1 MSYFTF
7 LGHPMN
13 LKRCLSFLVV
23 CVFTFFLAFVPTSF
37 FGVNPETGL
46 PLFTLTQQRVIA
58 IFVFTAMMW
67 ILEVIPTW
75 TTSVVAIVSILLTT
89 SNKGLGFLIS
99 GEGVG
104 QLTNYKDIMAAFADP
119 VIMLFLGGFVLA
131 FAATKVGLDVQ
142 LAKVMLKPFGTNPKM
157 VLLGVLLVIGVFS
170 MFMSNTATAAMMLTF
185 LTPVLATLP
194 KDGGGR
200 IALALAIPIAA
211 NIGGMGTPIGT
222 PPNAIALGAINDSL
236 PADQQITFVGWMIR
250 MVPYVIVMLLFAWL
264 LLLKLYPFKAKK
276 IELKIEGQ
284 EVKATPFQKYVVW
297 VTFALTIILWVGEK
311 WFGVNSNV
319 VAMIPFAVFSATGI
333 MKAKH
338 LEHIN
343 WAVLWMVAGGF
354 ALGTALN
361 QTGLASTLIEN
372 IPFASWNALVVMLAG
387 GFICY
392 FLSNFISNSAAANL
406 VVPILIVV
414 GKALSGKSDPAN
426 LPDGGADGGAVVADT
441 LSKADTLIPAA
452 DSVVA
457 SADSVA
463 VVSDSLAVASDSLA
477 TAATSAQE
485 AAAYFEALGGVPALI
500 IGVAICASLAMCL
513 PVSTPPNALAH
524 STGMISTKQMATVGI
539 IIGVVGFILGYLMLI
554 FVGF

>member
-1 MSYFTF
+1 MSYFSF

-13 LKRCLSFLVV
+13 LRRCLSFLVV
-23 CVFTFFLAFVPTSF
+23 CVFTFFLALVPSSF
-37 FGVNPETGL
+37 FGINPETGL
-46 PLFTLTQQRVIA
+46 PIFTLTQQRVIA

-89 SNKGLGFLIS
+89 SNKGLGFLIAK
-99 GEGVG
+99 ENVG
-104 QLTNYKDIMAAFADP
+104 ALTNYKDIMAAFADP

-142 LAKVMLKPFGTNPKM
+142 LAKVMLKPFGTNPKT
-157 VLLGVLLVIGVFS
+157 VLLGVLLVIGIFS

-200 IALALAIPIAA
+200 ISLALAIPIAA

-222 PPNAIALGAINDSL
+222 PPNAIALGAL
-236 PADQQITFVGWMIR
+236 QEAGYTVTFAGWMLR
-250 MVPYVIVMLLFAWL
+250 MVPYVIIMLVIAWVFL
-264 LLLKLYPFKAKK
+264 MKVYPFKAKS

-284 EVKATPFQKYVVW
+284 EIKATPFQKYVVW
-297 VTFALTIILWVGEK
+297 VTFALTIILWVGEQ
-311 WFGVNSNV
+311 WFKINSNI

-361 QTGLASTLIEN
+361 QTGLASTLIKT
-372 IPFASWNALVVMLAG
+372 IPFASWNSLVVMLVG

-392 FLSNFISNSAAANL
+392 FLSNFISNSASANL

-414 GKALSGKSDPAN
+414 GKAMAGNP
-426 LPDGGADGGAVVADT
+426 G
-441 LSKADTLIPAA
+441 
-452 DSVVA
+452 
-457 SADSVA
+457 
-463 VVSDSLAVASDSLA
+463 
-477 TAATSAQE
+477 
-485 AAAYFEALGGVPALI
+485 FEALGGVPAMI

-524 STGMISTKQMATVGI
+524 STGMITTKQMATVGVVMGA
-539 IIGVVGFILGYLMLI
+539 IGLVLGYLMLI
-554 FVGF
+554 FIGF

>member
-23 CVFTFFLAFVPTSF
+23 CVFTFFLALVPTSF
-37 FGVNPETGL
+37 YGINPETGL
-46 PLFTLTQQRVIA
+46 PIFTLTQQRVIA

-75 TTSVVAIVSILLTT
+75 TTSVVAIVAILLTT
-89 SNKGLGFLIS
+89 SNKGLGFLMNADNI
-99 GEGVG
+99 GE
-104 QLTNYKDIMAAFADP
+104 LTNYKSIMAAFADP

-142 LAKVMLKPFGTNPKM
+142 LAKVMLKPFGTNPKT
-157 VLLGVLLVIGVFS
+157 VLLGVLLVIGIFS

-200 IALALAIPIAA
+200 ISLALAIPIAA
-211 NIGGMGTPIGT
+211 NLGGMGTPIGT
-222 PPNAIALGAINDSL
+222 PPNAIALGALQD
-236 PADQQITFVGWMIR
+236 AGYEITFVGWMLR
-250 MVPYVIVMLLFAWL
+250 MVPYVVVMLLFAWFL
-264 LLLKLYPFKAKK
+264 LMKLYPFKAKK
-276 IELKIEGQ
+276 IELKIEGAP
-284 EVKATPFQKYVVW
+284 VKTTPFQKYVVW
-297 VTFALTIILWVGEK
+297 VTFALTIILWVGESLFK
-311 WFGVNSNV
+311 VNSNI

-333 MKAKH
+333 LKARD

-361 QTGLASTLIEN
+361 QTGLATTLIN
-372 IPFASWNALVVMLAG
+372 TIPFASWNALVVMLVG

-392 FLSNFISNSAAANL
+392 FLSNFISNSASANL

-414 GKALSGKSDPAN
+414 GKAMSGNPS
-426 LPDGGADGGAVVADT
+426 
-441 LSKADTLIPAA
+441 
-452 DSVVA
+452 
-457 SADSVA
+457 
-463 VVSDSLAVASDSLA
+463 
-477 TAATSAQE
+477 
-485 AAAYFEALGGVPALI
+485 FEALGGVPAMI
-500 IGVAICASLAMCL
+500 AGIAICASLAMCL

-524 STGMISTKQMATVGI
+524 STGMITTKQMATVGI
-539 IIGVVGFILGYLMLI
+539 IIGAVGFVLGYLMLI

>member
-1 MSYFTF
+1 MSYFSF

-23 CVFTFFLAFVPTSF
+23 CIFTFFLALVPTSF
-37 FGVNPETGL
+37 FGVNPDTGL
-46 PLFTLTQQRVIA
+46 PIFTLTQQRVIA

-89 SNKGLGFLIS
+89 SNKGLGFLIAKENI
-99 GEGVG
+99 GA
-104 QLTNYKDIMAAFADP
+104 LTNYKDVMAAFADP

-142 LAKVMLKPFGTNPKM
+142 LAKVMLKPFGTNPKT
-157 VLLGVLLVIGVFS
+157 VLLGVLLVIGIFS

-200 IALALAIPIAA
+200 ISLALAIPIAA

-222 PPNAIALGAINDSL
+222 PPNAIALGALQD
-236 PADQQITFVGWMIR
+236 AGYAITFAGWMLR
-250 MVPYVIVMLLFAWL
+250 MVPYVIIMLVFAWVL
-264 LLLKLYPFKAKK
+264 LMKLYPFKAKS

-297 VTFALTIILWVGEK
+297 VTFALTIILWVGEQ
-311 WFGVNSNV
+311 WFKINSNI

-361 QTGLASTLIEN
+361 QTGLASTLIKT
-372 IPFASWNALVVMLAG
+372 IPFASWNALVVMLVG

-392 FLSNFISNSAAANL
+392 FLSNFISNSASANL

-414 GKALSGKSDPAN
+414 GKALMCNPH
-426 LPDGGADGGAVVADT
+426 
-441 LSKADTLIPAA
+441 
-452 DSVVA
+452 
-457 SADSVA
+457 
-463 VVSDSLAVASDSLA
+463 
-477 TAATSAQE
+477 
-485 AAAYFEALGGVPALI
+485 FESLGGVPAMI

-524 STGMISTKQMATVGI
+524 STGMITTKQMATVGI
-539 IIGVVGFILGYLMLI
+539 IIGAVGLVLGYSMLI
-554 FVGF
+554 FIGF

>member
-1 MSYFTF
+1 MSYFSF

-23 CVFTFFLAFVPTSF
+23 CIFTFFLALVPTSF
-37 FGVNPETGL
+37 FGVNPDTGL
-46 PLFTLTQQRVIA
+46 PIFTLTQQRVIA

-89 SNKGLGFLIS
+89 SNKGLGFLIAKENI
-99 GEGVG
+99 GAM
-104 QLTNYKDIMAAFADP
+104 TNYKDVMAAFADP

-142 LAKVMLKPFGTNPKM
+142 LAKVMLKPFGTNPKT
-157 VLLGVLLVIGVFS
+157 VLLGVLLVIGTFS

-200 IALALAIPIAA
+200 ISLALAIPIAA

-222 PPNAIALGAINDSL
+222 PPNAIALGALQD
-236 PADQQITFVGWMIR
+236 AGYAITFAGWMFR
-250 MVPYVIVMLLFAWL
+250 MVPYVIIMLVIAWVL
-264 LLLKLYPFKAKK
+264 LMKLYPFKAKS

-297 VTFALTIILWVGEK
+297 VTFALTIILWVGEQ
-311 WFGVNSNV
+311 WFKINSNI

-361 QTGLASTLIEN
+361 QTGLASTLIKT
-372 IPFASWNALVVMLAG
+372 IPFASWNALVVMLVG

-392 FLSNFISNSAAANL
+392 FLSNFISNSASANL

-414 GKALSGKSDPAN
+414 GKALMGNPH
-426 LPDGGADGGAVVADT
+426 
-441 LSKADTLIPAA
+441 
-452 DSVVA
+452 
-457 SADSVA
+457 
-463 VVSDSLAVASDSLA
+463 
-477 TAATSAQE
+477 
-485 AAAYFEALGGVPALI
+485 FESLGGVPAMI

-524 STGMISTKQMATVGI
+524 STGMITTKQMATVGI
-539 IIGVVGFILGYLMLI
+539 IMGVVGLVLGYLMLI
-554 FVGF
+554 FIGF

>member
-1 MSYFTF
+1 MSYFSF

-13 LKRCLSFLVV
+13 VKRCLSFLGV
-23 CVFTFFLAFVPTSF
+23 CVITFFLAFVPTSF
-37 FGVNPETGL
+37 FGVDPVTAE
-46 PLFTLTQQRVIA
+46 PIFTLTQQRVIA
-58 IFVFTAMMW
+58 IFVFTALMW

-89 SNKGLGFLIS
+89 SNKGLGFLIAK
-99 GEGVG
+99 ENVG
-104 QLTNYKDIMAAFADP
+104 ALTNYKDVMAAFADP

-142 LAKVMLKPFGTNPKM
+142 LAKVMLKPFGKNPKF
-157 VLLGVLLVIGVFS
+157 VLLGVLLVIGIFS

-200 IALALAIPIAA
+200 ISLALAIPIAA

-222 PPNAIALGAINDSL
+222 PPNAIALGALQEAGYN
-236 PADQQITFVGWMIR
+236 ITFASWMLR
-250 MVPYVIVMLLFAWL
+250 MVPFVFIMLFIAWIL
-264 LLLKLYPFKAKK
+264 LQKLYPFKAKS
-276 IELKIEGQ
+276 IELKIEGAP
-284 EVKATPFQKYVVW
+284 VKVTPFQKYVVW
-297 VTFALTIILWVGEK
+297 VTFALTIILWVGESLFK
-311 WFGVNSNV
+311 VNSNI

-333 MKAKH
+333 LKARH

-361 QTGLASTLIEN
+361 QTGLATKLIEI
-372 IPFASWNALVVMLAG
+372 IPFSSWNALVVMLVG

-414 GKALSGKSDPAN
+414 GKAMAGNPA
-426 LPDGGADGGAVVADT
+426 
-441 LSKADTLIPAA
+441 
-452 DSVVA
+452 
-457 SADSVA
+457 
-463 VVSDSLAVASDSLA
+463 
-477 TAATSAQE
+477 
-485 AAAYFEALGGVPALI
+485 FENMGGVPAMI
-500 IGVAICASLAMCL
+500 IGIAISASIAMCL
-513 PVSTPPNALAH
+513 PVSTPPNALAA
-524 STGMISTKQMATVGI
+524 STGMITTKQMATVGI
-539 IIGVVGFILGYLMLI
+539 VMGVVGFALGYLMLI
-554 FVGF
+554 FIGF

>member
-1 MSYFTF
+1 MSYFPF

-13 LKRCLSFLVV
+13 VRRCLSFLAV
-23 CVFTFFLAFVPTSF
+23 CLVTFFLALVPTSF
-37 FGVNPETGL
+37 YGTDPVTLEPI
-46 PLFTLTQQRVIA
+46 FTLTQQRVIA
-58 IFVFTAMMW
+58 IFVFTALMW

-89 SNKGLGFLIS
+89 SNKGLGFLIAKDN
-99 GEGVG
+99 VG
-104 QLTNYKDIMAAFADP
+104 ALTNYKDVMAAFADP

-142 LAKVMLKPFGTNPKM
+142 LAKVMLKPFGKNPKY

-200 IALALAIPIAA
+200 ISLALAIPIAA
-211 NIGGMGTPIGT
+211 NLGGMGTPIGT
-222 PPNAIALGAINDSL
+222 PPNAIALGALQEAGFN
-236 PADQQITFVGWMIR
+236 ITFAGWMLR
-250 MVPYVIVMLLFAWL
+250 MVPFVILMLLIAWVL
-264 LLLKLYPFKAKK
+264 LMKLFPFKAKS
-276 IELKIEGQ
+276 IELKIEGAP
-284 EVKATPFQKYVVW
+284 VKVTPFQKYVVW
-297 VTFALTIILWVGEK
+297 FTFALTIILWIGESVFK
-311 WFGVNSNV
+311 VNSNI

-333 MKAKH
+333 LKARD

-361 QTGLASTLIEN
+361 ETGLASTLIQI
-372 IPFASWNALVVMLAG
+372 IPFSSWNALVVMIVG
-387 GFICY
+387 GLICY

-406 VVPILIVV
+406 VVPILVV
-414 GKALSGKSDPAN
+414 IGSAMKDNPAF
-426 LPDGGADGGAVVADT
+426 V
-441 LSKADTLIPAA
+441 
-452 DSVVA
+452 
-457 SADSVA
+457 
-463 VVSDSLAVASDSLA
+463 
-477 TAATSAQE
+477 E
-485 AAAYFEALGGVPALI
+485 LGGVPAMI
-500 IGVAICASLAMCL
+500 IGIAIAASLAMCL

-524 STGMISTKQMATVGI
+524 STGMITTKQMSTVGI

-554 FVGF
+554 FIGFC

>member
-1 MSYFTF
+1 MSYFSF

-13 LKRCLSFLVV
+13 LRRCLSFLVV
-23 CVFTFFLAFVPTSF
+23 CVFTFFLALVPTSF
-37 FGVNPETGL
+37 FGINPETGL
-46 PLFTLTQQRVIA
+46 PIFTLTQQRVIA

-89 SNKGLGFLIS
+89 SNKGLGFLIAK
-99 GEGVG
+99 ENVG
-104 QLTNYKDIMAAFADP
+104 ALTNYKDVMAAFADP

-142 LAKVMLKPFGTNPKM
+142 LAKVMLKPFGTNPKT
-157 VLLGVLLVIGVFS
+157 VLLGVLLVIGIFS

-200 IALALAIPIAA
+200 ISLALAIPIAA

-222 PPNAIALGAINDSL
+222 PPNAIALGAL
-236 PADQQITFVGWMIR
+236 QEAGYAVTFAGWMLR
-250 MVPYVIVMLLFAWL
+250 MVPDVVVMLLIAWVL
-264 LLLKLYPFKAKK
+264 LMKLYPFKAKS

-284 EVKATPFQKYVVW
+284 EIKATPFQKYVVW
-297 VTFALTIILWVGEK
+297 VTFALTIILWVGEQ
-311 WFGVNSNV
+311 WFKINSNI

-333 MKAKH
+333 MKARH

-361 QTGLASTLIEN
+361 QTGLASTLIKT
-372 IPFASWNALVVMLAG
+372 IPFASWNALVVMLVG

-392 FLSNFISNSAAANL
+392 FLSNFISNSASANL

-414 GKALSGKSDPAN
+414 GKAMAGNPS
-426 LPDGGADGGAVVADT
+426 
-441 LSKADTLIPAA
+441 
-452 DSVVA
+452 
-457 SADSVA
+457 
-463 VVSDSLAVASDSLA
+463 
-477 TAATSAQE
+477 
-485 AAAYFEALGGVPALI
+485 FEALGGVPAMI

-524 STGMISTKQMATVGI
+524 STGMITTKQMAVVGI
-539 IIGVVGFILGYLMLI
+539 MMGVIGLVLGYLMLI
-554 FVGF
+554 FIGF

>member
-1 MSYFTF
+1 MSYFHF

-23 CVFTFFLAFVPTSF
+23 CVFTFFLAFVPSSF
-37 FGVNPETGL
+37 YGINPETGL
-46 PLFTLTQQRVIA
+46 PIFTLTQQRVIA

-89 SNKGLGFLIS
+89 SNKGLGFLIAK
-99 GEGVG
+99 ENVG
-104 QLTNYKDIMAAFADP
+104 ALTNYKDIMAAFADP

-142 LAKVMLKPFGTNPKM
+142 LAKVMLKPFGTNPKT
-157 VLLGVLLVIGVFS
+157 VLLGVLLVIGIFS

-200 IALALAIPIAA
+200 ISLALAIPIAA

-222 PPNAIALGAINDSL
+222 PPNAIALGALQEAGYN
-236 PADQQITFVGWMIR
+236 ITFAGWMLR
-250 MVPYVIVMLLFAWL
+250 MVPYVILMLVIAWFL
-264 LLLKLYPFKAKK
+264 LMKLYPFKAKS

-284 EVKATPFQKYVVW
+284 EIKVTPFQKYVVW
-297 VTFALTIILWVGEK
+297 VTFALTIILWVGESIFK
-311 WFGVNSNV
+311 INSNI

-333 MKAKH
+333 MKARH

-361 QTGLASTLIEN
+361 QTGLASTLIKT
-372 IPFASWNALVVMLAG
+372 IPFASWNALVVMLVG

-392 FLSNFISNSAAANL
+392 FLSNFISNSASANL

-414 GKALSGKSDPAN
+414 GKAMAGNP
-426 LPDGGADGGAVVADT
+426 G
-441 LSKADTLIPAA
+441 
-452 DSVVA
+452 
-457 SADSVA
+457 
-463 VVSDSLAVASDSLA
+463 
-477 TAATSAQE
+477 
-485 AAAYFEALGGVPALI
+485 FEALGGVPAMI
-500 IGVAICASLAMCL
+500 VGVAIAASVAMCL

-524 STGMISTKQMATVGI
+524 STGMITTKQMATVGI
-539 IIGVVGFILGYLMLI
+539 IMGVVGLTLGYLMLI
-554 FVGF
+554 FIGF

>member
-23 CVFTFFLAFVPTSF
+23 CVFTFFLALVPTSF
-37 FGVNPETGL
+37 YGINPETGL
-46 PLFTLTQQRVIA
+46 PIFTLTQQRVIA

-75 TTSVVAIVSILLTT
+75 TTSVVAIVAILLTT
-89 SNKGLGFLIS
+89 SNKGLGFLMAKENI
-99 GEGVG
+99 GE
-104 QLTNYKDIMAAFADP
+104 LTNYKSVMAAFADP

-142 LAKVMLKPFGTNPKM
+142 LAKVMLKPFGKNPKT

-211 NIGGMGTPIGT
+211 NLGGMGTPIGT
-222 PPNAIALGAINDSL
+222 PPNAIALGALQDAGYN
-236 PADQQITFVGWMIR
+236 ITFAGWMLR
-250 MVPYVIVMLLFAWL
+250 MVPYVLVMLLFAWF
-264 LLLKLYPFKAKK
+264 LLLKMYPFKAKT
-276 IELKIEGQ
+276 IELKIEGAPT
-284 EVKATPFQKYVVW
+284 KTTPFQKYVVW
-297 VTFALTIILWVGEK
+297 VTFALTIILWVGESLFK
-311 WFGVNSNV
+311 VNSNI

-333 MKAKH
+333 LKARD

-361 QTGLASTLIEN
+361 QTGLATTLINN
-372 IPFASWNALVVMLAG
+372 IPFASWNSIVVMLVG

-392 FLSNFISNSAAANL
+392 FLSNFISNSASANL

-414 GKALSGKSDPAN
+414 GKAMSGNPA
-426 LPDGGADGGAVVADT
+426 
-441 LSKADTLIPAA
+441 
-452 DSVVA
+452 
-457 SADSVA
+457 
-463 VVSDSLAVASDSLA
+463 
-477 TAATSAQE
+477 
-485 AAAYFEALGGVPALI
+485 FENLGGVPAMI
-500 IGVAICASLAMCL
+500 AGVAICASLAMCL

-524 STGMISTKQMATVGI
+524 STGMITTKQMSTVGI
-539 IIGVVGFILGYLMLI
+539 IIGVVGFILGYAMLI
-554 FVGF
+554 FIGF

>member
-1 MSYFTF
+1 
-7 LGHPMN
+7 MN
-13 LKRCLSFLVV
+13 VKRCVSFLIV
-23 CVFTFFLAFVPTSF
+23 CVFTFFLALVPTSF
-37 FGVNPETGL
+37 FGTDPLTGAN
-46 PLFTLTQQRVIA
+46 LFTLTQQRVIA

-89 SNKGLGFLIS
+89 SNKGLGFLITK
-99 GEGVG
+99 ENVG
-104 QLTNYKDIMAAFADP
+104 ALTNYKDVMAAFADP

-142 LAKVMLKPFGTNPKM
+142 LAKIMLKPFGKNPKT
-157 VLLGVLLVIGVFS
+157 VLLGVLLVIGLFS

-211 NIGGMGTPIGT
+211 NLGGIGTPIGT
-222 PPNAIALGAINDSL
+222 PPNAIALGALQEAGYN
-236 PADQQITFVGWMIR
+236 ITFAGWMLR
-250 MVPYVIVMLLFAWL
+250 MVPYVIVMLLFAWVL
-264 LLLKLYPFKAKK
+264 LMKMFPFKAKT
-276 IELKIEGQ
+276 IELKIEGDP
-284 EVKATPFQKYVVW
+284 VKVTPFQKYVVW
-297 VTFALTIILWVGEK
+297 VTFALTIILWVGESLFK
-311 WFGVNSNV
+311 VNSNI

-333 MKAKH
+333 LKARH

-361 QTGLASTLIEN
+361 QTGLATRLIE
-372 IPFASWNALVVMLAG
+372 IVPFASWNAIVVMAVG
-387 GFICY
+387 GLICY

-414 GKALSGKSDPAN
+414 GKAMAGNPA
-426 LPDGGADGGAVVADT
+426 
-441 LSKADTLIPAA
+441 
-452 DSVVA
+452 
-457 SADSVA
+457 
-463 VVSDSLAVASDSLA
+463 
-477 TAATSAQE
+477 
-485 AAAYFEALGGVPALI
+485 FESMGGVPAMI
-500 IGVAICASLAMCL
+500 VGIAISASIAMCL

-524 STGMISTKQMATVGI
+524 STGMITTKQMATVGI
-539 IIGVVGFILGYLMLI
+539 IIGVVGFILGYAMLI
-554 FVGF
+554 LIGF

>member
-13 LKRCLSFLVV
+13 LRRCLSFLVV
-23 CVFTFFLAFVPTSF
+23 CVFTFFLALVPTSF
-37 FGVNPETGL
+37 YGINPETGL
-46 PLFTLTQQRVIA
+46 PIFTLTQQRVIA

-75 TTSVVAIVSILLTT
+75 TTSVVAIVAILLTT
-89 SNKGLGFLIS
+89 SNKGLGFLMVKDNI
-99 GEGVG
+99 GE
-104 QLTNYKDIMAAFADP
+104 LTNYKSIMAAFADP

-142 LAKVMLKPFGTNPKM
+142 LAKVMLKPFGTNPKT
-157 VLLGVLLVIGVFS
+157 VLLGILLVIGVFS

-200 IALALAIPIAA
+200 ISLALAIPIAA

-222 PPNAIALGAINDSL
+222 PPNAIALGAL
-236 PADQQITFVGWMIR
+236 QEAGYEITFASWMLR
-250 MVPYVIVMLLFAWL
+250 MVPYVVVMLLIAWVL
-264 LLLKLYPFKAKK
+264 LMKLYPFKAKT

-284 EVKATPFQKYVVW
+284 EVKVTPFQKYVVW
-297 VTFALTIILWVGEK
+297 VTFALTIILWVGEQ
-311 WFGVNSNV
+311 WFKVNSNI

-361 QTGLASTLIEN
+361 QTGLATTLIST
-372 IPFASWNALVVMLAG
+372 IPFASWNAFVVMLVG

-392 FLSNFISNSAAANL
+392 FLSNFISNSASANL

-414 GKALSGKSDPAN
+414 GKAMAGNS
-426 LPDGGADGGAVVADT
+426 
-441 LSKADTLIPAA
+441 
-452 DSVVA
+452 
-457 SADSVA
+457 
-463 VVSDSLAVASDSLA
+463 
-477 TAATSAQE
+477 E
-485 AAAYFEALGGVPALI
+485 FEALGGVPAMI

-513 PVSTPPNALAH
+513 PVSTPPNALAA

-539 IIGVVGFILGYLMLI
+539 IIGVVGFILGYAMLI

>member
-1 MSYFTF
+1 MSYFHF

-37 FGVNPETGL
+37 YGINPETGL
-46 PLFTLTQQRVIA
+46 PIFTLTQQRVIA

-89 SNKGLGFLIS
+89 SNKGLGFLIAK
-99 GEGVG
+99 ENVG
-104 QLTNYKDIMAAFADP
+104 ALTNYKDVMAAFADP

-142 LAKVMLKPFGTNPKM
+142 LAKVMLKPFGTNPKT
-157 VLLGVLLVIGVFS
+157 VLLGVLLVIGIFS

-200 IALALAIPIAA
+200 ISLALAIPIAA

-222 PPNAIALGAINDSL
+222 PPNAIALGALQEAGYN
-236 PADQQITFVGWMIR
+236 ITFAGWMLR
-250 MVPYVIVMLLFAWL
+250 MVPYVILMLVIAWFL
-264 LLLKLYPFKAKK
+264 LMKLYPFKAKS

-284 EVKATPFQKYVVW
+284 EVKVTPFQKYVVW
-297 VTFALTIILWVGEK
+297 VTFALTIILWVGESIFK
-311 WFGVNSNV
+311 INSNI

-361 QTGLASTLIEN
+361 QTGLASTLIKT
-372 IPFASWNALVVMLAG
+372 IPFASWNALVVMLVG

-392 FLSNFISNSAAANL
+392 FLSNFISNSASANL

-414 GKALSGKSDPAN
+414 GKAMAGNP
-426 LPDGGADGGAVVADT
+426 G
-441 LSKADTLIPAA
+441 
-452 DSVVA
+452 
-457 SADSVA
+457 
-463 VVSDSLAVASDSLA
+463 
-477 TAATSAQE
+477 
-485 AAAYFEALGGVPALI
+485 FEALGGVPAMI
-500 IGVAICASLAMCL
+500 VGVAICASLAMCL

-524 STGMISTKQMATVGI
+524 STGMITTKQMATVGI
-539 IIGVVGFILGYLMLI
+539 IMGAVGLILGYLMLI
-554 FVGF
+554 FIGF

>member
-1 MSYFTF
+1 MSYFPF

-23 CVFTFFLAFVPTSF
+23 CIFTFFLALVPTSF
-37 FGVNPETGL
+37 FGVNPDTGL
-46 PLFTLTQQRVIA
+46 PIFTLTQQRVIA

-89 SNKGLGFLIS
+89 SNKGLGFLIAK
-99 GEGVG
+99 ENVG
-104 QLTNYKDIMAAFADP
+104 ALTNYKDVMAAFADP

-142 LAKVMLKPFGTNPKM
+142 LAKVMLKPFGTNPKT

-200 IALALAIPIAA
+200 ISLALAIPIAA

-222 PPNAIALGAINDSL
+222 PPNAIALGAL
-236 PADQQITFVGWMIR
+236 QEAGYAITFAGWMLR
-250 MVPYVIVMLLFAWL
+250 MVPYVILMLVIAWVL
-264 LLLKLYPFKAKK
+264 LMKLYPFKAKS

-284 EVKATPFQKYVVW
+284 EIKATPFQKYVVW
-297 VTFALTIILWVGEK
+297 VTFALTIILWVGEQ
-311 WFGVNSNV
+311 WFKINSNI

-361 QTGLASTLIEN
+361 QTGLASTLIKT
-372 IPFASWNALVVMLAG
+372 IPFASWNALVVMLVG

-392 FLSNFISNSAAANL
+392 FLSNFISNSASANL

-414 GKALSGKSDPAN
+414 GKAMSGNP
-426 LPDGGADGGAVVADT
+426 G
-441 LSKADTLIPAA
+441 
-452 DSVVA
+452 
-457 SADSVA
+457 
-463 VVSDSLAVASDSLA
+463 
-477 TAATSAQE
+477 
-485 AAAYFEALGGVPALI
+485 FESLGGVPAMI

-524 STGMISTKQMATVGI
+524 STGMITTKQMATVGI
-539 IIGVVGFILGYLMLI
+539 VMGAVGLVLGYLMLI
-554 FVGF
+554 FIGF

>member
-1 MSYFTF
+1 MSYFSF

-23 CVFTFFLAFVPTSF
+23 CVFTFFLALVPTSF
-37 FGVNPETGL
+37 YGINPETGL
-46 PLFTLTQQRVIA
+46 PIFTLTQQRVIS

-89 SNKGLGFLIS
+89 SNKGLGFLMVKDNI
-99 GEGVG
+99 GE
-104 QLTNYKDIMAAFADP
+104 LTNYKNIMAAFADP

-142 LAKVMLKPFGTNPKM
+142 LARVMLKPFGKNPKF

-200 IALALAIPIAA
+200 ISLALAIPIAA

-222 PPNAIALGAINDSL
+222 PPNAIALGALQD
-236 PADQQITFVGWMIR
+236 AGYAITFAGWMSR
-250 MVPYVIVMLLFAWL
+250 MVPFVVIMLLIAWVL
-264 LLLKLYPFKAKK
+264 LMRLYPFKAKS
-276 IELKIEGQ
+276 IELKIEGAPT
-284 EVKATPFQKYVVW
+284 KTTPFQKYVVW
-297 VTFALTIILWVGEK
+297 VTFALTIILWVFESLFK
-311 WFGVNSNV
+311 VNSNI

-333 MKAKH
+333 LKARD

-361 QTGLASTLIEN
+361 QTGLATTLIN
-372 IPFASWNALVVMLAG
+372 TIPFASWNAIVVMLVG

-392 FLSNFISNSAAANL
+392 FLSNFISNSASANL

-414 GKALSGKSDPAN
+414 GKALAGNP
-426 LPDGGADGGAVVADT
+426 
-441 LSKADTLIPAA
+441 
-452 DSVVA
+452 
-457 SADSVA
+457 
-463 VVSDSLAVASDSLA
+463 
-477 TAATSAQE
+477 E
-485 AAAYFEALGGVPALI
+485 FEALGGVSAMI
-500 IGVAICASLAMCL
+500 VGVAICASLAMCL

-524 STGMISTKQMATVGI
+524 STGMITTKQMATVGI
-539 IIGVVGFILGYLMLI
+539 VIGVIGFVLGYLMLI
-554 FVGF
+554 FIGF

>member
-13 LKRCLSFLVV
+13 YRRCISFLVV
-23 CVFTFFLAFVPTSF
+23 CVFTFFLALVPTSF
-37 FGVNPETGL
+37 YGVNPVTLE
-46 PLFTLTQQRVIA
+46 PIFTLTQQRVIA

-89 SNKGLGFLIS
+89 SNKGLGFLMVKDNL
-99 GEGVG
+99 GE
-104 QLTNYKDIMAAFADP
+104 LTNYKSIMAAFADP

-142 LAKVMLKPFGTNPKM
+142 LAKVMLKPFGKNPKT
-157 VLLGVLLVIGVFS
+157 VLLGLLLVIGLFS

-200 IALALAIPIAA
+200 ISLALAIPIAA
-211 NIGGMGTPIGT
+211 NLGGMGTPIGT
-222 PPNAIALGAINDSL
+222 PPNAIALGALQD
-236 PADQQITFVGWMIR
+236 AGYAITFVGWMLR
-250 MVPYVIVMLLFAWL
+250 MVPYVIVMLLIAWVL
-264 LLLKLYPFKAKK
+264 LMKLYPFKAKS
-276 IELKIEGQ
+276 IEIKIEGAP
-284 EVKATPFQKYVVW
+284 VKTTPFQKYVVW
-297 VTFALTIILWVGEK
+297 VTFALTIILWVGESLFK
-311 WFGVNSNV
+311 VNSNI

-333 MKAKH
+333 LKARD

-361 QTGLASTLIEN
+361 QTGLASTLIQT
-372 IPFASWNALVVMLAG
+372 IPFASWNAIVVMLVG

-392 FLSNFISNSAAANL
+392 FLSNFISNSASANL

-414 GKALSGKSDPAN
+414 GKAMMGNPA
-426 LPDGGADGGAVVADT
+426 
-441 LSKADTLIPAA
+441 
-452 DSVVA
+452 
-457 SADSVA
+457 
-463 VVSDSLAVASDSLA
+463 
-477 TAATSAQE
+477 
-485 AAAYFEALGGVPALI
+485 FEAVGGVPAMI
-500 IGVAICASLAMCL
+500 VGIAIAASLAMCL

-524 STGMISTKQMATVGI
+524 STGMITTKQMATVGI
-539 IIGVVGFILGYLMLI
+539 IIGVVGFALGYLMLI
-554 FVGF
+554 FIGF

>member
-1 MSYFTF
+1 MSYFSF

-13 LKRCLSFLVV
+13 VKRCVSFLIV
-23 CVFTFFLAFVPTSF
+23 CVFTFFLALVPTSF
-37 FGVNPETGL
+37 FGTDPATGAN
-46 PLFTLTQQRVIA
+46 LFTLTQQRVIA

-99 GEGVG
+99 KENVG
-104 QLTNYKDIMAAFADP
+104 ALTNYKDVMAAFADP

-142 LAKVMLKPFGTNPKM
+142 LAKIMLKPFGKNPKT
-157 VLLGVLLVIGVFS
+157 VLLGVLLVIGLFS

-211 NIGGMGTPIGT
+211 NLGGIGTPIGT
-222 PPNAIALGAINDSL
+222 PPNAIALGALQEAGYN
-236 PADQQITFVGWMIR
+236 ITFAGWMLR
-250 MVPYVIVMLLFAWL
+250 MVPYVIVMLLFAWVL
-264 LLLKLYPFKAKK
+264 LMKMFPFKAKT
-276 IELKIEGQ
+276 IELKIEGAP
-284 EVKATPFQKYVVW
+284 VKVTPFQKYVVW
-297 VTFALTIILWVGEK
+297 VTFALTIILWVGESIFK
-311 WFGVNSNV
+311 VNSNI

-333 MKAKH
+333 LKARH

-361 QTGLASTLIEN
+361 QTGLATRLIQI
-372 IPFASWNALVVMLAG
+372 IPFASWNALIVMIVG
-387 GFICY
+387 GLICY
-392 FLSNFISNSAAANL
+392 FLSNFISNSASANL
-406 VVPILIVV
+406 VVPILVVV
-414 GKALSGKSDPAN
+414 GTAMKDN
-426 LPDGGADGGAVVADT
+426 PDF
-441 LSKADTLIPAA
+441 I
-452 DSVVA
+452 
-457 SADSVA
+457 
-463 VVSDSLAVASDSLA
+463 
-477 TAATSAQE
+477 
-485 AAAYFEALGGVPALI
+485 ALGGVPAMI
-500 IGVAICASLAMCL
+500 IGIAIAASVAMCL

-524 STGMISTKQMATVGI
+524 STGMITTKQMATVGI
-539 IIGVVGFILGYLMLI
+539 ILGVVGLTLGYLMLI
-554 FVGF
+554 FIGF

>member
-23 CVFTFFLAFVPTSF
+23 CVFTFFLALVPTSF
-37 FGVNPETGL
+37 YGINPETGL
-46 PLFTLTQQRVIA
+46 PIFTLTQQRVIA

-75 TTSVVAIVSILLTT
+75 TTSVVAIVAILLTT
-89 SNKGLGFLIS
+89 SNKGLGFLMNADNI
-99 GEGVG
+99 GE
-104 QLTNYKDIMAAFADP
+104 LTNYKSIMAAFADP

-142 LAKVMLKPFGTNPKM
+142 LAKVMLKPFGTNPKT
-157 VLLGVLLVIGVFS
+157 VLLGVLLVIGIFS

-200 IALALAIPIAA
+200 ISLALAIPIAA
-211 NIGGMGTPIGT
+211 NLGGMGTPIGT
-222 PPNAIALGAINDSL
+222 PPNAIALGALQD
-236 PADQQITFVGWMIR
+236 AGYEITFVSWMLR
-250 MVPYVIVMLLFAWL
+250 MVPYVLIMLLFAWFL
-264 LLLKLYPFKAKK
+264 LMRMYPFKAKK
-276 IELKIEGQ
+276 IELKIEGAP
-284 EVKATPFQKYVVW
+284 VKTTPFQKYVVW
-297 VTFALTIILWVGEK
+297 VTFALTIILWVGESLFK
-311 WFGVNSNV
+311 VNSNI

-333 MKAKH
+333 LKARD

-361 QTGLASTLIEN
+361 QTGLATTLIN
-372 IPFASWNALVVMLAG
+372 TIPFASWNALVVMLVG

-392 FLSNFISNSAAANL
+392 FLSNFISNSASANL

-414 GKALSGKSDPAN
+414 GKAMSGNPS
-426 LPDGGADGGAVVADT
+426 
-441 LSKADTLIPAA
+441 
-452 DSVVA
+452 
-457 SADSVA
+457 
-463 VVSDSLAVASDSLA
+463 
-477 TAATSAQE
+477 
-485 AAAYFEALGGVPALI
+485 FEALGGVPAMI
-500 IGVAICASLAMCL
+500 AGVAICASLAMCL

-524 STGMISTKQMATVGI
+524 STGMITTKQMAKVGV
-539 IIGVVGFILGYLMLI
+539 IIGAVGFVLGYLMLM

>member
-1 MSYFTF
+1 MSYFHF

-23 CVFTFFLAFVPTSF
+23 CVFTFFLALVPTSF
-37 FGVNPETGL
+37 YGLNPETGL
-46 PLFTLTQQRVIA
+46 PIFTLTQQRVIA

-89 SNKGLGFLIS
+89 SNKGLGFLIAK
-99 GEGVG
+99 ENVG
-104 QLTNYKDIMAAFADP
+104 TLTNYKDIMAAFADP

-142 LAKVMLKPFGTNPKM
+142 LAKVMLKPFGTNPKT
-157 VLLGVLLVIGVFS
+157 VLLGVLLVIGIFS

-200 IALALAIPIAA
+200 ISLALAIPIAA

-222 PPNAIALGAINDSL
+222 PPNAIALGALQEAGYN
-236 PADQQITFVGWMIR
+236 ITFAGWMLR
-250 MVPYVIVMLLFAWL
+250 MVPYVILMLVIAWFL
-264 LLLKLYPFKAKK
+264 LMKLYPFKAKS

-284 EVKATPFQKYVVW
+284 EVKVTPFQKYVVW
-297 VTFALTIILWVGEK
+297 VTFALTIILWVGESIFK
-311 WFGVNSNV
+311 INSNI

-333 MKAKH
+333 MKARH

-361 QTGLASTLIEN
+361 QTGLASTLIKT
-372 IPFASWNALVVMLAG
+372 IPFASWNALIVMLVG

-392 FLSNFISNSAAANL
+392 FLSNFISNSASANL

-414 GKALSGKSDPAN
+414 GKAMAGNP
-426 LPDGGADGGAVVADT
+426 G
-441 LSKADTLIPAA
+441 
-452 DSVVA
+452 
-457 SADSVA
+457 
-463 VVSDSLAVASDSLA
+463 
-477 TAATSAQE
+477 
-485 AAAYFEALGGVPALI
+485 FEALGGVPAMI
-500 IGVAICASLAMCL
+500 VGVAIAASVAMCL

-524 STGMISTKQMATVGI
+524 STGMITTKQMATVGI
-539 IIGVVGFILGYLMLI
+539 IMGVVGLTLGYLMLI
-554 FVGF
+554 FIGF

>member
-1 MSYFTF
+1 MSYFSF

-23 CVFTFFLAFVPTSF
+23 CIFTFFLALVPTSF
-37 FGVNPETGL
+37 YGVNPDTLE
-46 PLFTLTQQRVIA
+46 PIFTLTQQRVIA

-89 SNKGLGFLIS
+89 SNKGLGFLIAKENI
-99 GEGVG
+99 GA
-104 QLTNYKDIMAAFADP
+104 LTNYKDIMAAFADP

-142 LAKVMLKPFGTNPKM
+142 LAKVMRKPFGTNPKA
-157 VLLGVLLVIGVFS
+157 VLLGVLLVIGIFS

-200 IALALAIPIAA
+200 ISLALAIPIAA

-222 PPNAIALGAINDSL
+222 PPNAIALGAL
-236 PADQQITFVGWMIR
+236 QEAGYAITFAGWMLR
-250 MVPYVIVMLLFAWL
+250 MVPYVIVMLLIAWVL
-264 LLLKLYPFKAKK
+264 LMKLYPFKAKS
-276 IELKIEGQ
+276 IELKIEGAP
-284 EVKATPFQKYVVW
+284 VKTTPFQKYVVW
-297 VTFALTIILWVGEK
+297 VTFALTIILWIGESIFK
-311 WFGVNSNV
+311 INSNI

-333 MKAKH
+333 MKARD

-361 QTGLASTLIEN
+361 QTGLAMTLIKT
-372 IPFASWNALVVMLAG
+372 IPFANWNALVVMLVG

-392 FLSNFISNSAAANL
+392 FLSNFISNSASANL
-406 VVPILIVV
+406 VVPILIVI
-414 GKALSGKSDPAN
+414 GKAMAGNP
-426 LPDGGADGGAVVADT
+426 G
-441 LSKADTLIPAA
+441 
-452 DSVVA
+452 
-457 SADSVA
+457 
-463 VVSDSLAVASDSLA
+463 
-477 TAATSAQE
+477 
-485 AAAYFEALGGVPALI
+485 FESLGGVQAMI
-500 IGVAICASLAMCL
+500 IGVAICASIAMCL

-524 STGMISTKQMATVGI
+524 STGMITTRQMATVGVVLGA
-539 IIGVVGFILGYLMLI
+539 IGFVLGYLMLI
-554 FVGF
+554 FIGF

>member
-1 MSYFTF
+1 MSYFSF

-13 LKRCLSFLVV
+13 YRRCISFLVV

-37 FGVNPETGL
+37 YGINPETGL
-46 PLFTLTQQRVIA
+46 PIFTLTQQRVIA

-89 SNKGLGFLIS
+89 SNKGLGFLMAKENI
-99 GEGVG
+99 GE
-104 QLTNYKDIMAAFADP
+104 LTNYKSVMAAFADP

-142 LAKVMLKPFGTNPKM
+142 LAKVMLKPFGKNPKT
-157 VLLGVLLVIGVFS
+157 VLLGVLLVIGIFS

-211 NIGGMGTPIGT
+211 NLGGMGTPIGT
-222 PPNAIALGAINDSL
+222 PPNAIALGALQDAGYN
-236 PADQQITFVGWMIR
+236 ITFAGWMLR
-250 MVPYVIVMLLFAWL
+250 MVPYVIVMLLFAWF
-264 LLLKLYPFKAKK
+264 LLLKMYPFKAKT
-276 IELKIEGQ
+276 IELKIEGAPT
-284 EVKATPFQKYVVW
+284 KTTTFQKYVVW
-297 VTFALTIILWVGEK
+297 VTFALTIILWVGESLFK
-311 WFGVNSNV
+311 VNSNI

-333 MKAKH
+333 LKARD

-361 QTGLASTLIEN
+361 QTGLATTLIN
-372 IPFASWNALVVMLAG
+372 TIPFASWNSIVVMLVG

-392 FLSNFISNSAAANL
+392 FLSNFISNSASANL

-414 GKALSGKSDPAN
+414 GKAMSGNPA
-426 LPDGGADGGAVVADT
+426 
-441 LSKADTLIPAA
+441 
-452 DSVVA
+452 
-457 SADSVA
+457 
-463 VVSDSLAVASDSLA
+463 
-477 TAATSAQE
+477 
-485 AAAYFEALGGVPALI
+485 FENLGGVPAMI
-500 IGVAICASLAMCL
+500 AGVAICASIAMCL

-524 STGMISTKQMATVGI
+524 STGMITTKQMATVGI
-539 IIGVVGFILGYLMLI
+539 IIGAVGFVLGYAMLI
-554 FVGF
+554 FIGF

>member
-1 MSYFTF
+1 MSYFHF

-23 CVFTFFLAFVPTSF
+23 CVFTFFLAFVPSSF
-37 FGVNPETGL
+37 YGINPETGL
-46 PLFTLTQQRVIA
+46 PIFTLTQQRVIA

-89 SNKGLGFLIS
+89 SNKGLGFLIAK
-99 GEGVG
+99 ENVG
-104 QLTNYKDIMAAFADP
+104 ALTNYKDIMAAFADP

-142 LAKVMLKPFGTNPKM
+142 LAKVMLKPFGTNPKT
-157 VLLGVLLVIGVFS
+157 VLLGVLLVIGIFS

-185 LTPVLATLP
+185 LPPVLATLP

-200 IALALAIPIAA
+200 ISLALAIPIAA

-222 PPNAIALGAINDSL
+222 PPNAIALGALQEAGYN
-236 PADQQITFVGWMIR
+236 ITFAGWMLR
-250 MVPYVIVMLLFAWL
+250 MVPYVILMLVIAWFL
-264 LLLKLYPFKAKK
+264 LMKLYPFKAKS

-284 EVKATPFQKYVVW
+284 EIKVTPFQKYVVW
-297 VTFALTIILWVGEK
+297 VTFALTIILWVGESIFK
-311 WFGVNSNV
+311 INSNI

-333 MKAKH
+333 MKARH

-361 QTGLASTLIEN
+361 QTGLASTLIKT
-372 IPFASWNALVVMLAG
+372 IPIASWNALIVMLLG

-392 FLSNFISNSAAANL
+392 FLSNFISNSASANL

-414 GKALSGKSDPAN
+414 GKAMAGNP
-426 LPDGGADGGAVVADT
+426 G
-441 LSKADTLIPAA
+441 
-452 DSVVA
+452 
-457 SADSVA
+457 
-463 VVSDSLAVASDSLA
+463 
-477 TAATSAQE
+477 
-485 AAAYFEALGGVPALI
+485 FEALGGVPAMI
-500 IGVAICASLAMCL
+500 VGVAIAASVAMCL

-524 STGMISTKQMATVGI
+524 STGMITTKQMATVGI
-539 IIGVVGFILGYLMLI
+539 IMGTVGLTLGYLMLI
-554 FVGF
+554 FIGF

>member
-1 MSYFTF
+1 MSYFHF

-23 CVFTFFLAFVPTSF
+23 CIFTFFLALVPTSF

-46 PLFTLTQQRVIA
+46 PIFTLTQQRVIA

-89 SNKGLGFLIS
+89 SNKGLGFLIVK
-99 GEGVG
+99 ENVG
-104 QLTNYKDIMAAFADP
+104 ALTNYKDVMAAFADP

-142 LAKVMLKPFGTNPKM
+142 LAKVMLKPFGTNPKT
-157 VLLGVLLVIGVFS
+157 VLLGVLLVIGIFS

-200 IALALAIPIAA
+200 ISLALAIPIAA

-222 PPNAIALGAINDSL
+222 PPNAIALGALQD
-236 PADQQITFVGWMIR
+236 AGYAITFAGWMLR
-250 MVPYVIVMLLFAWL
+250 MVPYVIVMLLIAWVL
-264 LLLKLYPFKAKK
+264 LMKLYPFKAKS

-284 EVKATPFQKYVVW
+284 EVKVTPFQKYVVW
-297 VTFALTIILWVGEK
+297 VTFALTIILWVGEQ
-311 WFGVNSNV
+311 WFKINSNI

-361 QTGLASTLIEN
+361 QTGLASTLIKT
-372 IPFASWNALVVMLAG
+372 IPFASWNALVVMLVG

-392 FLSNFISNSAAANL
+392 FLSNFISNSASANL

-414 GKALSGKSDPAN
+414 GKAMAGNPE
-426 LPDGGADGGAVVADT
+426 
-441 LSKADTLIPAA
+441 
-452 DSVVA
+452 
-457 SADSVA
+457 SAES
-463 VVSDSLAVASDSLA
+463 
-477 TAATSAQE
+477 
-485 AAAYFEALGGVPALI
+485 FNALGGVPAMI

-524 STGMISTKQMATVGI
+524 STGMITTKQMATVGI
-539 IIGVVGFILGYLMLI
+539 VMGAVGLVIGYLMLI
-554 FVGF
+554 FIGF

>member
-1 MSYFTF
+1 MSYFSF

-23 CVFTFFLAFVPTSF
+23 CIFTFFLALVPTSF
-37 FGVNPETGL
+37 FGVNPDTGL
-46 PLFTLTQQRVIA
+46 PIFTLTQQRVIA

-89 SNKGLGFLIS
+89 SNKGLGFLIAKENI
-99 GEGVG
+99 GA
-104 QLTNYKDIMAAFADP
+104 LTNYKDVMAAFADP

-142 LAKVMLKPFGTNPKM
+142 LAKVMLKPFGTNPKT
-157 VLLGVLLVIGVFS
+157 VLLGVLLVIGIFS

-200 IALALAIPIAA
+200 ISLALAIPIAA

-222 PPNAIALGAINDSL
+222 PPNAIALGALQD
-236 PADQQITFVGWMIR
+236 AGYAITFAGWMLR
-250 MVPYVIVMLLFAWL
+250 MVPYVILMLVIAWVL
-264 LLLKLYPFKAKK
+264 LMKLYPFKAKS

-297 VTFALTIILWVGEK
+297 VTFALTIILWVGEQ
-311 WFGVNSNV
+311 WFKINSNI

-361 QTGLASTLIEN
+361 QTGLASTLIKT
-372 IPFASWNALVVMLAG
+372 IPFASWNALVVMLVG

-392 FLSNFISNSAAANL
+392 FLSNFISNSASANL

-414 GKALSGKSDPAN
+414 GKALMGNPH
-426 LPDGGADGGAVVADT
+426 
-441 LSKADTLIPAA
+441 
-452 DSVVA
+452 
-457 SADSVA
+457 
-463 VVSDSLAVASDSLA
+463 
-477 TAATSAQE
+477 
-485 AAAYFEALGGVPALI
+485 FESLGGVPAMI

-524 STGMISTKQMATVGI
+524 STGMITTKQMATVGI
-539 IIGVVGFILGYLMLI
+539 IIGAVGLVLGYSMLI
-554 FVGF
+554 FIGF

>member
-1 MSYFTF
+1 
-7 LGHPMN
+7 MN

-23 CVFTFFLAFVPTSF
+23 CVFTFFLALVPTSF
-37 FGVNPETGL
+37 FGVNPETL
-46 PLFTLTQQRVIA
+46 EPIFTVTQQRVIA

-89 SNKGLGFLIS
+89 SNKGLGFLMT
-99 GEGVG
+99 EGVG
-104 QLTNYKDIMAAFADP
+104 KMTNYKDVMAAFADP

-142 LAKVMLKPFGTNPKM
+142 LAKVMLKPFGTNPKT

-170 MFMSNTATAAMMLTF
+170 MFMSNTDTAAMMLTF

-200 IALALAIPIAA
+200 ISLALAIPIAA
-211 NIGGMGTPIGT
+211 NLGGMGTPIGT
-222 PPNAIALGAINDSL
+222 PPNAIALGALQEAGYN
-236 PADQQITFVGWMIR
+236 ITFVGWMMR
-250 MVPYVIVMLLFAWL
+250 MVPYVIVMLLIAWFL
-264 LLLKLYPFKAKK
+264 LTRLYPFKAKK
-276 IELKIEGQ
+276 IELKIEGAPI
-284 EVKATPFQKYVVW
+284 KTTPFQKYVVW
-297 VTFALTIILWVGEK
+297 VTFALTIILWVFEGLFK
-311 WFGVNSNV
+311 VNSNI

-333 MKAKH
+333 LKSRD

-361 QTGLASTLIEN
+361 QTGLATTLIQT
-372 IPFASWNALVVMLAG
+372 IPFASWNALVVMLVG

-414 GKALSGKSDPAN
+414 GKAMAGNPSF
-426 LPDGGADGGAVVADT
+426 DG
-441 LSKADTLIPAA
+441 
-452 DSVVA
+452 
-457 SADSVA
+457 
-463 VVSDSLAVASDSLA
+463 
-477 TAATSAQE
+477 
-485 AAAYFEALGGVPALI
+485 LGGVPSMIA
-500 IGVAICASLAMCL
+500 GVAICASLAMCL

-524 STGMISTKQMATVGI
+524 STGMITTKQMATVGVVLGA
-539 IIGVVGFILGYLMLI
+539 IGMILGYLMLI
-554 FVGF
+554 FIGF

>member
-1 MSYFTF
+1 MSYFSF

-13 LKRCLSFLVV
+13 VKRCLSFLGV
-23 CVFTFFLAFVPTSF
+23 CVITFFLAFVPTSF
-37 FGVNPETGL
+37 FGVDPVTAE
-46 PLFTLTQQRVIA
+46 PIFTLTQQRVIA
-58 IFVFTAMMW
+58 IFVFTALMW

-89 SNKGLGFLIS
+89 SNKGLGFLIAK
-99 GEGVG
+99 ENVG
-104 QLTNYKDIMAAFADP
+104 ALTNYKDVMAAFADP

-142 LAKVMLKPFGTNPKM
+142 LAKVMLKPFGKNPKN
-157 VLLGVLLVIGVFS
+157 VLLGVLLVIGIFS

-200 IALALAIPIAA
+200 ISLALAIPIAA

-222 PPNAIALGAINDSL
+222 PPNAIALGALQEAGYN
-236 PADQQITFVGWMIR
+236 ITFAGWMLR
-250 MVPYVIVMLLFAWL
+250 MVPYVLVMLFIAWIL
-264 LLLKLYPFKAKK
+264 LQKLYPFKAKS
-276 IELKIEGQ
+276 IELKIEGAP
-284 EVKATPFQKYVVW
+284 VKVTPFQKYVVW
-297 VTFALTIILWVGEK
+297 VTFALTIILWVGESLFK
-311 WFGVNSNV
+311 VNSNI

-333 MKAKH
+333 LKARH

-361 QTGLASTLIEN
+361 QTGLATKLIEI
-372 IPFASWNALVVMLAG
+372 IPFSSWNALVVMLVG

-414 GKALSGKSDPAN
+414 GKAMAGNPA
-426 LPDGGADGGAVVADT
+426 
-441 LSKADTLIPAA
+441 
-452 DSVVA
+452 
-457 SADSVA
+457 
-463 VVSDSLAVASDSLA
+463 
-477 TAATSAQE
+477 
-485 AAAYFEALGGVPALI
+485 FENIGGVPAMI
-500 IGVAICASLAMCL
+500 IGIAISASIAMCL
-513 PVSTPPNALAH
+513 PVSTPPNALAA
-524 STGMISTKQMATVGI
+524 STGMITTKQMATVGI
-539 IIGVVGFILGYLMLI
+539 VMGVLGFVLGYLMLI
-554 FVGF
+554 FIGF